1 MKDKI
6 SKKITKI
13 DKNILTP
20 DLIKICSQKFNEND
34 KFLLAKNAIS
44 NGKFGPIS
52 LERKNVQEMNHIFSN
67 TIKTVP
73 DITDQESSGRCWLFA
88 FLNTMR
94 IPMINKHHLKDDF
107 EFSQVYLYFW
117 DKFEKC
123 YFFLQN
129 MIELRDQNLDS
140 PYVRFLLKEP
150 QEDGGDW
157 YMFIDLVEKYGLV
170 PKNTMMESYQSD
182 RSSKL
187 VTVLNRRLRD
197 YANVIRE
204 FGKDY
209 PPHKIESFLKDCMIE
224 IYRVLVIFLG
234 EPPEKFIWERYQS
247 KQKSKK
253 SKKLKNSKK
262 SNNLKNSKSKL
273 IKKIQKSEQTESKKL
288 KNKQTMKSINKNKK
302 QRGGND
308 DIYVSEH
315 KHITPL
321 EFYKKYVPVKL
332 DRMVSLIHAPSGD
345 KKMWTKYNLRYIG
358 NMYGGREAELVN
370 VPIEYLMNAAKKSI
384 DKGRS
389 VWFGGDVDYDINSQS
404 GILDPDSYNHS
415 LIFDFNSDGLD
426 KANRLQYYSTEP
438 NHAMVI
444 NGYNLDRDK
453 KINRWKVENSWGE
466 DVGQKGYYTMTQ
478 KWFSEHLFQ
487 IVVDR
492 DCLDSQVKKV
502 LSSKPV
508 VLEPWDPFGTLAI

>member
-1 MKDKI
+1 M
-6 SKKITKI
+6 SKSNLTTL

-73 DITDQESSGRCWLFA
+73 DITDQENSGRCWLFA

-94 IPMINKHHLKDDF
+94 IPMINKHHLHDEF

-129 MIELRDQNLDS
+129 MIELRDQDLDS
-140 PYVRFLLKEP
+140 DYVRFLLKEP

-170 PKNTMMESYQSD
+170 PKNTMLESYQSE
-182 RSSKL
+182 RSSQL

-197 YANVIRE
+197 YTSTIRE

-209 PPHKIESFLKDCMIE
+209 PVQKIEKFLKECMIE

-234 EPPEKFIWERYQS
+234 EPPKKFVWERYQT
-247 KQKSKK
+247 KKSLKKKSLKK
-253 SKKLKNSKK
+253 SKSVTKSLKKSHSIKQQNKNSNKSTKENKKNKKGHKK
-262 SNNLKNSKSKL
+262 SEN
-273 IKKIQKSEQTESKKL
+273 KIQK
-288 KNKQTMKSINKNKK
+288 
-302 QRGGND
+302 GAG
-308 DIYVSEH
+308 DIYVSGH
-315 KHITPL
+315 TQITPL
-321 EFYKKYVPVKL
+321 EFYRKYVPVKL
-332 DRMVSLIHAPSGD
+332 DRMVSLIHAPSSD

-358 NMYGGREAELVN
+358 NMYGGREAELIN
-370 VPIEYLMNAAKKSI
+370 VPIEHLINAAKKSI
-384 DKGRS
+384 DKGMA
-389 VWFGGDVDYDINSQS
+389 VWFGGDVNYDINSHT

-415 LIFDFNSDGLD
+415 LIFDFNSEGLD
-426 KANRLQYYSTEP
+426 KSKRLQYYSTEP

-444 NGYNLDRDK
+444 NGYNLDGDK

-478 KWFSEHLFQ
+478 KWFNEHLFQ